1 MMGSLT
7 TGCYILVLVA
17 VSHGY
22 DICYIDNLFRDTLCE
37 YGCCGS
43 GDNKYCCPNTNYHP
57 TLPVPAIVG
66 IAVGV
71 VVFFI
76 VSCIVCSA
84 CFCNNASRRA
94 RGQVVGSN
102 YPMSVVV
109 AGTPNTA
116 YAPGYVGPPQPAP
129 VTHYP
134 GDAGTTFPPPPYP
147 VQTGAYYQQPTA
159 LPTTYP

>member
-1 MMGSLT
+1 MMGFLT
-7 TGCYILVLVA
+7 TRCFILVLVA

-22 DICYIDNLFRDTLCE
+22 EHCYIDNSGFATLCE

-43 GDNKYCCPNTNYHP
+43 GINKYCCTNTNYLP
-57 TLPVPAIVG
+57 TQAIVG

-71 VVFFI
+71 GFFLNI
-76 VSCIVCSA
+76 SCIVCCV
-84 CFCNNASRRA
+84 CFCNNASRRP

-116 YAPGYVGPPQPAP
+116 YDPDYVGPPQPAP
-129 VTHYP
+129 ATHYP
-134 GDAGTTFPPPPYP
+134 GDAGTTFPSPPYP